1 MIELALIKSLL
12 NKDFYEQH
20 KNLLSRNEL
29 FTKEVRKIKQALD
42 GAMEQYGTD
51 LTAQDLQ
58 AVFQT
63 QNQTLTTA
71 NKHVYDDMFKKLS
84 IIDPI
89 QPEIAT
95 DTFSK
100 MFQQFLGEKIANI
113 GFECVNGSLDT
124 LEPLR
129 RLLEDYK
136 DDFTP
141 DVRVEWD
148 DHSFDHLLATADLEA
163 KWKFNIGTLHR
174 KVEGISGGHLVVVG
188 ARPNTGKTSFHA
200 SLVAA
205 EGGWARQGAST
216 IILCNEEKYERVA
229 HRYLCAASNMSMK
242 EVRENPVL
250 ARKRYAEVAKNI
262 RIKDSTGKDMRWV
275 ESVVKHAKP
284 DVVILDMGDK
294 FADHTSERTDLTL
307 KAAAIH
313 ARNIAKQYDCAV
325 LWMSQLSAIAEGRV
339 DLDQSMME
347 GSKTGKAAEAD
358 LMLLLG
364 KSNSVE
370 GEEENPERHINFAK
384 NKLNGFDGRIVCM
397 LDGER
402 ATFRA

>member
-1 MIELALIKSLL
+1 MIELGLIKSLL
-12 NKDFYEQH
+12 NKEFYEQH

-29 FTKEVRKIKQALD
+29 FTKDVRKIKQALD
-42 GAMEQYGTD
+42 NAMEQYGTD
-51 LTAQDLQ
+51 LTPQDLQ
-58 AVFQT
+58 AVFLT

-71 NKHVYDDMFKKLS
+71 NKSIYDDMFRKLD
-84 IIDPI
+84 IIEPI
-89 QPEIAT
+89 NPEIAS

-148 DHSFDHLLATADLEA
+148 DHSFDTLLDAADLEA
-163 KWKFNIGTLHR
+163 QWKFNIPSLTR
-174 KVEGISGGHLVVVG
+174 KVEGVTGGHLVVVG

-205 EGGWARQGAST
+205 QGGWAHQGAKVVV
-216 IILCNEEKYERVA
+216 LCNEEKYTRVA
-229 HRYLCAASNMSMK
+229 SRYLCAASNMTMK
-242 EVRENPVL
+242 EIRENPVL
-250 ARKRYAEVAKNI
+250 ARKRYDIVKENV
-262 RIKDSTGKDMRWV
+262 RIKDSTGKDMKWV
-275 ESVVKHAKP
+275 ESVVKHSKP
-284 DVVILDMGDK
+284 DVLILDMGDK
-294 FADHTSERTDLTL
+294 FADQSSERTDITL

-313 ARNIAKQYDCAV
+313 ARNIAKQYDCVV
-325 LWMSQLSAIAEGRV
+325 LWMSQLSAVAEGRV

-358 LMLLLG
+358 LMLLLPRL
-364 KSNSVE
+364 K
-370 GEEENPERHINFAK
+370 
-384 NKLNGFDGRIVCM
+384 M
-397 LDGER
+397 LRVKVSTQNVISILLRTRLMGLTDV
-402 ATFRA
+402 

>member
-250 ARKRYAEVAKNI
+250 ARKRYAEVAQNI

-313 ARNIAKQYDCAV
+313 ARNIAKQYNCAV

>member
-1 MIELALIKSLL
+1 MIELGLIKSLL
-12 NKDFYEQH
+12 NKEFYEQH

-29 FTKEVRKIKQALD
+29 FTKDVRKIKQALD
-42 GAMEQYGTD
+42 SAMEQYDTD
-51 LTAQDLQ
+51 LTPQDLQ
-58 AVFQT
+58 AVFLT

-71 NKHVYDDMFKKLS
+71 NKSIYDDMFKKLA
-84 IIDPI
+84 IIEPI
-89 QPEIAT
+89 NPEIAT

-174 KVEGISGGHLVVVG
+174 RVEGISGGHLVVVG

-205 EGGWARQGAST
+205 ENGWARQGANI

-229 HRYLCAASNMSMK
+229 HRYLCAASNMSLK

-250 ARKRYAEVAKNI
+250 ARKRYAEVAQNI

-275 ESVVKHAKP
+275 ESVVKHSKP
-284 DVVILDMGDK
+284 DIVILDMGDK
-294 FADHTSERTDLTL
+294 FADTSSERTDLTL

-325 LWMSQLSAIAEGRV
+325 LWMSQLSAVAEGRV

-364 KSNSVE
+364 KTSSVE
-370 GEEENPERHINFAK
+370 GEDENPERHINFAK
-384 NKLNGFDGRIVCM
+384 NKLNGFDGRVVCM